1 MHMPAYTLAGHVK
14 CWYGSCAVRR
24 VIGSSHWRN
33 RSTACTIRPGNKL
46 RTMGRGPRLVEKVG
60 PLKRVTKRALTKTR
74 VTMEDP
80 SVPGDEHLRRV
91 RRLCAALPQTKEKL
105 SHGEPTF
112 FVGKKVY
119 VMFANDHHNDGHVA
133 VWIPVVP
140 GLQVTLLKTEP
151 GKFFMPPYVGVR
163 GWVGIELDAISDEE
177 LAAYICEAW
186 RLIAPKK
193 LHAFR

>member
-1 MHMPAYTLAGHVK
+1 
-14 CWYGSCAVRR
+14 
-24 VIGSSHWRN
+24 
-33 RSTACTIRPGNKL
+33 
-46 RTMGRGPRLVEKVG
+46 MGRGPRLVEKVG
-60 PLKRVTKRALTKTR
+60 PLKRVTKRVLTKTR
-74 VTMEDP
+74 VTRDDS
-80 SVPGDEHLRRV
+80 SVSGEEHLRRV

-112 FVGKKVY
+112 FAGKKVY

-140 GLQVTLLKTEP
+140 GLQATLLKTEP

-193 LHAFR
+193 LHALR